1 MAEDIGRGLL
11 VYGRRI
17 PKAEIFA
24 RLDAVTAE
32 TIKVSSGGS
41 QPPSRDWST
50 TSHIS
55 CCILMCSGIQGG
67 MSHSAENDC

>member
-11 VYGRRI
+11 VYGRRV

-32 TIKVSSGGS
+32 TIKVGDAMKVMMSLNEARSTDGG
-41 QPPSRDWST
+41 T
-50 TSHIS
+50 
-55 CCILMCSGIQGG
+55 
-67 MSHSAENDC
+67 